1 MSRPIP
7 STPALAPRSGA
18 LMAVVSMATAQL
30 GVAASVRFLADLGP
44 LGAAWI
50 RLVWCAVIIVIVV
63 RPWRFRYSREA
74 IRAGLLLGATTAGM
88 STLFMLAATHIP
100 LGTASALEFM
110 GPLTVAAFHGRQ
122 RRGWIWPVLAAAGV
136 LLLTRPWGGDFHL
149 LGVTFALAGACCY
162 AGYILFTQRVGDE
175 AEGLRGLAISLPV
188 AAVLSTVV
196 AAPSAVPRLDLAHIV
211 IGLALAL
218 LVPFVPFLL
227 ELLALRRLTAA
238 AFATLM
244 ALEPACALIV
254 GLALLGQIPDATGL
268 LGMVCVATAGI
279 GAVRAGA
286 RSEPAAEPRGEAPT
300 SADTEVGGHCGGA
313 ARDT

>member
-1 MSRPIP
+1 
-7 STPALAPRSGA
+7 
-18 LMAVVSMATAQL
+18 MAIVSMATAQL

-63 RPWRFRYSREA
+63 RPWRFRYSPAA
-74 IRAGLLLGATTAGM
+74 IRAGLLLGAATAGM
-88 STLFMLAATHIP
+88 SSLFMLAATHIP

-110 GPLTVAAFHGRQ
+110 GPLTVAAFHGR
-122 RRGWIWPVLAAAGV
+122 RKHGWIWPLLAAAGV
-136 LLLTRPWGGDFHL
+136 LLLTRPWSGDFHPQ
-149 LGVTFALAGACCY
+149 GVAFALAGACCY

-175 AEGLRGLAISLPV
+175 ADGLRGLAISLPV
-188 AAVLSTVV
+188 AAVLSTVA
-196 AAPSAVPRLDLAHIV
+196 AAPSAVPRLDFAHV
-211 IGLALAL
+211 AIGLVFAL

-254 GLALLGQIPDATGL
+254 GLALLGQIPDVTGL

-286 RSEPAAEPRGEAPT
+286 RVDRGAAAGDEELT
-300 SADTEVGGHCGGA
+300 SVDTEVGGRRGGA
-313 ARDT
+313 YRDT